1 MCLNLM
7 TRVYGFTRVHAGLRR
22 FRRVYGLTRVYGFT
36 RVYRFAGLRDV
47 YDLRRVVVLSCLRHQ
62 EGIVSHLCRT
72 FLAIS
77 ISEFL
82 LSLLYGVMADNPSK
96 D

>member
-1 MCLNLM
+1 M

-72 FLAIS
+72 AVACFS
-77 ISEFL
+77 YNFFEFR
-82 LSLLYGVMADNPSK
+82 LSFLYGVMADNPSK